1 MKYSYADH
9 MSGENPYLIM
19 NIKTERP
26 IELSEFVIEI
36 EQKSYHIF
44 SSFKGVGA

>member
-1 MKYSYADH
+1 MKYSYHDF

-26 IELSEFVIEI
+26 IELSEFVGGFTSLAK
-36 EQKSYHIF
+36 Q
-44 SSFKGVGA
+44 G